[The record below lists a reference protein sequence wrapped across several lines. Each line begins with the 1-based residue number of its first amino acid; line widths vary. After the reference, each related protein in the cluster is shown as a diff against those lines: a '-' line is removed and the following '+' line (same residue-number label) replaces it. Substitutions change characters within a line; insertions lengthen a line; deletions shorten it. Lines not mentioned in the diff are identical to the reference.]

1 MLLSVVAGEE
11 LKTDKLSL
19 PGERFDLSSTSM
31 FAAAC
36 DNSFA
41 ATVTLLPSI
50 DALPSSGFN
59 PFRPSEQTSCLSE

>member
-36 DNSFA
+36 DNSFE

-59 PFRPSEQTSCLSE
+59 PFRPSEQTSSLSE

>member
-1 MLLSVVAGEE
+1 MLLSVISGEE
-11 LKTDKLSL
+11 LKTDKPL
-19 PGERFDLSSTSM
+19 PGERFELSSTSM

-41 ATVTLLPSI
+41 ATVTLLTSM

-59 PFRPSEQTSCLSE
+59 PF